1 MGVRNR
7 QVAIAIAV
15 ILVAVGY
22 VLITGMR
29 DSMVFYYTV
38 SEVTARQD
46 ELSGQ
51 PLRVAGHV
59 VPGSIESS
67 TDGLL
72 HEFVIEEGGSTIPV
86 VYRDIVPDTFQDE
99 AEAVVEG
106 RFDENGTFQATFLM
120 AKCPSKYEAETDYA
134 KYREAGVVAP
144 TSGR

>member
-22 VLITGMR
+22 VLITSMR
-29 DSMVFYYTV
+29 ESMVFYYTV
-38 SEVTARQD
+38 SEVTAQQD

-51 PLRVAGHV
+51 ALRVAGHV
-59 VPGSIESS
+59 VPGSIESN
-67 TDGLL
+67 TDGLM
-72 HEFVIEEGGSTIPV
+72 HKFVIEEGGATIPV

-106 RFDENGTFQATFLM
+106 RFDESGTFQATFLM

-144 TSGR
+144 TSGK